1 MEKGFDLSNPDELM
15 HHIDITLHGADKSK
29 KKANLWAY
37 IAAHAH
43 TIDYDYKKVL
53 HFIEFVNAYQLM
65 HFHSD
70 KWMNLPSPDPIEYL
84 EIMEFTAHSLQEAG
98 NGTKGEWNWPADW
111 GHVTWNSQVMSSVP
125 KRWNEPRGG
134 GGDVVGAL
142 RQVEEAMLLH
152 KKNYGHRELLQLSA
166 TEKLLISELLNLF
179 IPTFEEVPPLPP
191 IYLSLDK
198 PRECKSRN
206 ADNITLWD
214 TDDLLGVY
222 LPGKS
227 CEIVIFE
234 RGLRDCSRSLN
245 LPKLSLRELT
255 IVHEVAHWAADQMP
269 LNRSRSISNH
279 QRWSDLRYH
288 TSAGTTKCDPSGFE
302 ETEKEVH
309 EGWAQL
315 ICFYTLLMT
324 YDDRLRNSVSP
335 PSLSSYA
342 KRHGRGCL
350 FAFMELNE
358 HQSRPY
364 QVWKDILAH
373 NKTPQQVIG
382 TLKQLRNATPGAT
395 MSQWK
400 SIIAA
405 L

>member
-15 HHIDITLHGADKSK
+15 HHIGITLHGTDESER
-29 KKANLWAY
+29 KANLWAY

-43 TIDYDYKKVL
+43 TIGYDYDKIL
-53 HFIEFVNAYQLM
+53 HFIEFINAYQLL

-70 KWMNLPSPDPIEYL
+70 KWINLPSPDPIEFL
-84 EIMEFTAHSLQEAG
+84 EIIEFTAHSLQEAA
-98 NGTKGEWNWPADW
+98 NGAKGEWNWPSDW
-111 GHVTWNSQVMSSVP
+111 GHVTWNSQIMSSIP
-125 KRWNEPRGG
+125 KRWNEPGWG
-134 GGDVVGAL
+134 GGDVIEAL

-152 KKNYGHRELLQLSA
+152 KKNHGHRQPLQLSA

-198 PRECKSRN
+198 PRESKSSN

-214 TDDLLGVY
+214 TDDILGVY

-245 LPKLSLRELT
+245 LAKLALRELT
-255 IVHEVAHWAADQMP
+255 IVYEVAHWVADQIP
-269 LNRSRSISNH
+269 LNRSRSINNH
-279 QRWSDLRYH
+279 KRWSDLRYQ
-288 TSAGTTKCDPSGFE
+288 TSTGFEPSGFE
-302 ETEKEVH
+302 ESDKDIH

-315 ICFYTLLMT
+315 LSFYTLLMT
-324 YDDRLRNSVSP
+324 YGDRLRNSVSAS
-335 PSLSSYA
+335 SLLSYA
-342 KRHGRGCL
+342 KRDGRGCL
-350 FAFMELNE
+350 YAFMELNE

-364 QVWKDILAH
+364 QVWKDILAQ

-382 TLKQLRNATPGAT
+382 TLKQLRNLTPGAT
-395 MSQWK
+395 LSDWQ
-400 SIIAA
+400 SILATI
-405 L
+405 